1 MKNKANSSHGTLSDI
16 IQFPNFRL
24 LLVKKTP
31 QLQVTETEKIAS
43 FSGNK

>member
-1 MKNKANSSHGTLSDI
+1 MGLYLTL
-16 IQFPNFRL
+16 FNFQIL
-24 LLVKKTP
+24 GCFWLKKTP